1 MESES
6 KRAKEMGYDNPI
18 LSSLDETHDN
28 YNAAIEVRIFLE
40 FSWNFQPNFV
50 RDFLFLS
57 KFNIL
62 HKKRQSDFPQITSC
76 FCIV

>member
-40 FSWNFQPNFV
+40 FSWNFQLKSFCQNSIFHIKNYNQI
-50 RDFLFLS
+50 FLKPHHAFA
-57 KFNIL
+57 
-62 HKKRQSDFPQITSC
+62 
-76 FCIV
+76 